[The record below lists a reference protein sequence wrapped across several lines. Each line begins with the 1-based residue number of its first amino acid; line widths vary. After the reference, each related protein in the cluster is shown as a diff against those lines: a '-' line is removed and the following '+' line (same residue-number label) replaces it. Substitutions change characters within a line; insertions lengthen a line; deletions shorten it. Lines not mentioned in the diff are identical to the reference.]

1 MTGGHRRAAAE
12 LFRRSAVVTG
22 ERLLTALVVALAIV
36 PLGAVPARSTPAAGA
51 AGKPAQAALA
61 QVAGAPV
68 GAPEPRA
75 PSVGPNPV
83 LRWNG
88 ALLDAIRSTRTPP
101 TIGARAL
108 AVADTCLYDAW
119 AAYDP
124 VAVGTRLGGTL
135 RRPPEER
142 TLEAKNEAISR
153 AGRLALTDLFPAL
166 AGRFDTVLAADG
178 YDPAEPPADG
188 TPAGVAV
195 RACRA
200 VLDFRHHD
208 GSNQLGDE
216 PGSIGGPYSDYTGYR
231 PVNGPDHLSDPDRWQ
246 PQRVPDGHG
255 GSTVQQFLT
264 PQWGRVVPFAAG
276 ETRPPD
282 LAPVPGA
289 DLLPADPGPAR
300 AGTPPRRAEVDEMVR
315 LSAGLTDEQKVI
327 AEYWADGPGS
337 ELPPG
342 HWMRF
347 AEFCSRRDALGVDS
361 DVKLYFLLANAMLD
375 ASVAV
380 WDRKIR
386 FDAVRPISLV
396 RHTYGGQQVQAW
408 GGPHQGTRAID
419 GSQWRPYLPTPAFAE
434 YPSGHSTF
442 SAAGAD
448 VLHLFTGRS
457 DFGATVVV
465 PAGAS
470 HVEPG
475 AVPAHDVVLHWA
487 TFDDAADQAGFSRRL
502 GGIHFA
508 TGDVDGR
515 LVGRRVAARVVA
527 RGREYFTG
535 HPS

>member
-1 MTGGHRRAAAE
+1 MRTSRRAV
-12 LFRRSAVVTG
+12 LGLV
-22 ERLLTALVVALAIV
+22 LTVCTL
-36 PLGAVPARSTPAAGA
+36 PLPPAAATSASA
-51 AGKPAQAALA
+51 AAA
-61 QVAGAPV
+61 
-68 GAPEPRA
+68 
-75 PSVGPNPV
+75 SPNPV

-101 TIGARAL
+101 TNGARAL
-108 AVADTCLYDAW
+108 AIADTCLYDAW

-124 VAVGTRLGGTL
+124 LAVGTRLGATL

-166 AGRFDTVLAADG
+166 AGRFDTLLAAEG

-200 VLDFRHHD
+200 VVDFRHHD

-216 PGSIGGPYSDYTGYR
+216 PGSSGGPYSDYTGYR

-255 GSTVQQFLT
+255 ASTVQQFLT

-276 ETRPPD
+276 EGD
-282 LAPVPGA
+282 LI
-289 DLLPADPGPAR
+289 ADPGPAR

-380 WDRKIR
+380 WDRKVR

-396 RHTYGGQQVQAW
+396 RLTYGGQELQAW
-408 GGPHQGTRAID
+408 GGPYQGPRAID
-419 GSQWRPYLPTPAFAE
+419 GSRWQPYLPTPAFAE

-442 SAAGAD
+442 SAAGAE
-448 VLHLFTGRS
+448 VLHLFTGRN

-508 TGDVDGR
+508 TGDLDGR